1 MINIKLG
8 VKAEDFNLT
17 PLLPRF
23 PTTRFQGSKR
33 KILPELRNL
42 IDTFECNSIL
52 DLFSGSG
59 IVSLLFRHIGKSVIS
74 NDFLMYNQNTANVFL
89 TLNRT
94 DVDIKIIEKELYE
107 LLNKANESGLS
118 YVADNYEGIYFKDE
132 ENIQIDQF
140 CQNILDIDN
149 PYKSLYVYAVGQSLI
164 KKRPY
169 NLFHRANLNM
179 RLKDVKRSFGNAK
192 TWETSIYDHAIKCI
206 KELLKFPLSGN
217 DDSHSTL
224 NNNSGSL
231 ELFPKNIDVVYLDPP
246 YINGKGTS
254 VDYSDFY
261 HFLEG
266 LIDYDVFNYGD
277 ESYPHKPINKKE
289 SAWLNPYNAKIELE
303 NICKYWKNSIIVMS
317 YRSDGLPS
325 PEEISQIMSINNR
338 SVEIHSA
345 GEYQYALSKNKNNEE
360 LFIISKP

>member
-1 MINIKLG
+1 MKNIESG
-8 VKAEDFNLT
+8 IKAQDFNLT
-17 PLLPRF
+17 PLLPKF

-42 IDTFECNSIL
+42 IETLECNSIL

-59 IVSLLFRHIGKSVIS
+59 IVSLMFRHIGKEVIS
-74 NDFLMYNQNTANVFL
+74 NDFLMYNRNTANVFL
-89 TLNRT
+89 NLTKSN
-94 DVDIKIIEKELYE
+94 VDIKTIETELYD
-107 LLNKANESGLS
+107 LLNTSPLSDLS
-118 YVADNYEGIYFKDE
+118 YVSDNYKNIFFKDE
-132 ENIQIDQF
+132 ENVQIDRF
-140 CQNILDIDN
+140 CQNIRNISKQ
-149 PYKSLYVYAVGQSLI
+149 YKNLYIYAVGQALI

-206 KELLKFPLSGN
+206 KELMKFPLHDHNGI
-217 DDSHSTL
+217 HKTFG
-224 NNNSGSL
+224 NNSENL
-231 ELFPKNIDVVYLDPP
+231 TLFPSNIDVVYLDPP

-266 LIDYDVFNYGD
+266 LLDYDLFKQGD
-277 ESYPHKPINKKE
+277 ESYPHKPIHKKS
-289 SAWLNPYNAKIELE
+289 SAWLDPYNAKIELA
-303 NICKYWKNSIIVMS
+303 NICKYWNNSIIIMS
-317 YRSDGLPS
+317 YRSDGLPT
-325 PEEISQIMSINNR
+325 PEEIKEIMSVNNR

-345 GEYQYALSKNKNNEE
+345 GEYQYALSNNKENEE
-360 LFIISKP
+360 LFIISRP

>member
-1 MINIKLG
+1 MNDIDKG
-8 VKAEDFNLT
+8 TKVEDFNLT
-17 PLLPRF
+17 PLLPKF

-42 IDTFECNSIL
+42 IDTIECKSII

-59 IVSLLFRHIGKSVIS
+59 IVSLLFRHIGKTVIS
-74 NDFLMYNQNTANVFL
+74 NDFLLYNQNTANVFL
-89 TLNRT
+89 TLNKN
-94 DVDIKIIEKELYE
+94 DIDIKNIENELYG
-107 LLNKANESGLS
+107 LLNNSPLS
-118 YVADNYEGIYFKDE
+118 DLAYVADNYKGIYFKDE
-132 ENIQIDQF
+132 ENIQIDRF
-140 CQNILDIDN
+140 CQNIMN
-149 PYKSLYVYAVGQSLI
+149 VESPYKELYIYAVGQSLI

-179 RLKDVKRSFGNAK
+179 RLKDVPRSFGNAK

-206 KELLKFPLSGN
+206 KELMKFPINGN
-217 DDSHSTL
+217 NDRHLMLNHNSDSL
-224 NNNSGSL
+224 I
-231 ELFPKNIDVVYLDPP
+231 LFPKDVDVVYLDPP

-266 LIDYDVFNYGD
+266 LIDYEVFKDGDV
-277 ESYPHKPINKKE
+277 SYPHKPINKKT
-289 SAWLNPYNAKIELE
+289 SAWLDPYNAKIELE
-303 NICKYWKNSIIVMS
+303 NICKYWNKSTIVMS

-325 PEEISQIMSINNR
+325 PEEIKSIMSINNR
-338 SVEIHSA
+338 TVEMHSA
-345 GEYQYALSKNKNNEE
+345 GEYQYALSTNKTNEE